1 MQLGAARGLALRTD
15 GNPVLYT
22 SEGHSA
28 VVHSHAWKDT
38 RRTEMQVDGNLV
50 IYAGDRTAVRSI
62 GTHGNPG
69 LYLELGDDASLVIRA
84 AGGSSTLWS
93 R

>member
-22 SEGHSA
+22 SE
-28 VVHSHAWKDT
+28 DT
-38 RRTEMQVDGNLV
+38 ALWSTRTHGTTPGRTEMQVDGNLV
-50 IYAGDRTAVRSI
+50 IHAGDRTAVWST

-69 LYLELGDDASLVIRA
+69 PYLELGDDASLVLRA